1 MATSSLVW
9 ITPEQL
15 GEELHVTPTNTKVVD
30 AAGAANELVAS
41 LVASNANIDSAR
53 QRMAARQTAID
64 IYQAAN
70 APGGEA
76 VLSDMTIMPS
86 RMGAALMTRAM
97 GLLGPDVALEVG

>member
-15 GEELHVTPTNTKVVD
+15 GEELNVAPTNSKVVD
-30 AAGAANELVAS
+30 AAGASNELVAS
-41 LVASNANIDSAR
+41 LVASNADTGSAR

-97 GLLGPDVALEVG
+97 GLLGPDVALEAG